1 MNKKEITKHYD
12 KDGFSVIWKPAKC
25 IHSEI
30 CVKMLPEVYRPDEKP
45 WIRPE
50 AATID
55 DLKDQ
60 IGKCPSGALTYREKD
75 NDQDRDSTAEAVEI
89 NVLAGGPLLV
99 SGSVKIRV
107 ADQITQTDGG
117 NVSLCRCGASDKK
130 PYCDGSHKKLDFD

>member
-45 WIRPE
+45 WIRPD

-89 NVLAGGPLLV
+89 NVLSGGPLLV
-99 SGSVKIRV
+99 SGNVKIRV

-117 NVSLCRCGASDKK
+117 NVALCRCGASDKK